1 MAGEELAVESG
12 PGGGRTCLILGIDSG
27 DWPWIEQQT
36 SLLKAIAAAV
46 TGAMKQEQGRGIERH
61 SQAADRDASTV
72 SRTRKIVHEINNP
85 LGIIKNYLKVL
96 TLRTDDQAPGQ
107 KELRIINE
115 EINRVAGLVK
125 SLTAPSEKVP
135 IQFETVDVNAA
146 IMDIITLFRN
156 GLPEKTTIRLNQDL
170 DARIPAIVA
179 NRNWLK
185 QALMNLLKNA
195 MEAMPDGGSIDV
207 STRIQRGIPLHA
219 DRHEAA
225 NHIKISIC
233 DDGPGIDERIENDLF
248 KPHVTSKTDH
258 DGLGLSIVHE
268 AITHLSGSLVCES
281 APGRGTCFHIELPAG
296 NHG

>member
-1 MAGEELAVESG
+1 MSS
-12 PGGGRTCLILGIDSG
+12 P
-27 DWPWIEQQT
+27 
-36 SLLKAIAAAV
+36 
-46 TGAMKQEQGRGIERH
+46 
-61 SQAADRDASTV
+61 V
-72 SRTRKIVHEINNP
+72 SRRDVLRGGLAAGMAHEINNP

-96 TLRTDDQAPGQ
+96 TLRTGDQASGK

-135 IQFETVDVNAA
+135 IHLETVDVNAA

-156 GLPEKTTIRLNQDL
+156 GLPEKTAIRLNQDL
-170 DARIPAIVA
+170 DARIPAIFA
-179 NRNWLK
+179 NRDWLK

-195 MEAMPDGGSIDV
+195 MEAMPEGGSIHV
-207 STRIQRGIPLHA
+207 STRMQRGIPLHA
-219 DRHEAA
+219 DRQEAA

-268 AITHLSGSLVCES
+268 AMTHLNGSLVCES